1 MSEMGSRRFAP
12 PLTTSGLPPTADITH
27 RDRHFRKVQEPDSCT
42 ATISLHSITSSAGA
56 SSHGGTGKPSGLP
69 AANDEPWSAVAAI
82 VVAGASVVVV
92 APAGEVAGVV
102 VIIALDIARPSD
114 PPAASIILVADQ
126 TDLVDVGDFGGADRR
141 RVEGRGGSGGSE
153 QRGAECAQCDGLHGV
168 LPSVGRDNRSL

>member
-1 MSEMGSRRFAP
+1 MSSEL
-12 PLTTSGLPPTADITH
+12 PLKADIAQYS
-27 RDRHFRKVQEPDSCT
+27 RHVSKVPEPDSYT

-56 SSHGGTGKPSGLP
+56 SGDGGTGRPSGLP
-69 AANDEPWSAVAAI
+69 SANCEPWSAVAVAAI

-102 VIIALDIARPSD
+102 VIAQDIARSSD

-141 RVEGRGGSGGSE
+141 RVEGRGGSGGRE
-153 QRGAECAQCDGLHGV
+153 QRGTECAQCDGLHGV